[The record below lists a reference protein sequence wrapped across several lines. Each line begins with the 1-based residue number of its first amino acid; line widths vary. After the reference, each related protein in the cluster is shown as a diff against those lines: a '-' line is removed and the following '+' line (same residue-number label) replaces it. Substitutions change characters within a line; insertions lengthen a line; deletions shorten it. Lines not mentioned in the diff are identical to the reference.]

1 MENEAA
7 KRVVGSKEEV
17 AALNKANSNVLVK
30 PNEPVTVKWAKGSK
44 YHIEGTTSVVH
55 RLQAE
60 KLVKA
65 GKATI
70 VKGE

>member
-1 MENEAA
+1 MENKVV
-7 KRVVGSKEEV
+7 KRVVGSEEEV
-17 AALNKANSNVLVK
+17 AALNKANDNVLVK

-44 YHIEGTTSVVH
+44 YHTEGTTSVVH
-55 RLQAE
+55 RLQAD

-65 GKATI
+65 GKAAI

>member
-1 MENEAA
+1 MESES
-7 KRVVGSKEEV
+7 KVIKSTSKEV
-17 AALNKANSNVLVK
+17 ADANKAAGNVLVK

-44 YHIEGTTSVVH
+44 YHTEGTTSVVH

>member
-1 MENEAA
+1 MEAETKVIKSTA
-7 KRVVGSKEEV
+7 KEV
-17 AALNKANSNVLVK
+17 ESANKADGNIMVK

-44 YHIEGTTSVVH
+44 YHTEGTTSVVH

-65 GKATI
+65 GKAAI